1 MTDSLVRTLA
11 ANLAPVSPWYVTRKL
26 VVGVG
31 AGVML
36 SAVLMLLVLGVR
48 PDITHMMGTGVFCL
62 KQAYT
67 LVFAVLAGLTA
78 ERLARPAANSRQLIL
93 WLLIPLLL
101 VSGIA
106 AVQLSDA
113 AAGARMPMLM
123 GGSAA
128 VCPWRILFFAIPP
141 LAGLIWAMRDL
152 APVRL
157 REAGAAVGLAA
168 GGAGAFIYALHCR
181 EDAVPF
187 IAAWYTLGMAL
198 SALLGRI
205 IGPVLLRWR

>member
-11 ANLAPVSPWYVTRKL
+11 ADLAPVSPWYVARKL
-26 VVGVG
+26 TVGVG
-31 AGVML
+31 VGVVL
-36 SAVLMLLVLGVR
+36 SAVLMLLVLGLR
-48 PDITHMMGTGVFCL
+48 PDITHMMGTGIFWL

-67 LVFAVLAGLTA
+67 LVFTILAGLTA
-78 ERLARPAANSRQLIL
+78 ERLARPAANARQRIL

-101 VSGIA
+101 VFGMA
-106 AVQLSDA
+106 AVQLSDV
-113 AAGARMPMLM
+113 AAGARMPIVM
-123 GGSAA
+123 GGSAS
-128 VCPWRILFFAIPP
+128 VCPWRIFFFAIPP

-168 GGAGAFIYALHCR
+168 GGAGAFIYALHCS

-187 IAAWYTLGMAL
+187 IAVWYTLGMAL
-198 SALLGRI
+198 SALLGWI
-205 IGPVLLRWR
+205 IGPLLLRWR